1 MHIKLHLFD
10 LLYDLSFIN
19 SILVLMSFYKRT
31 LEEIFKRIFDMYHLQ
46 ELNTLYV
53 FAAQFAW
60 IFGYSLAVKGS
71 IIPSS

>member
-1 MHIKLHLFD
+1 
-10 LLYDLSFIN
+10 
-19 SILVLMSFYKRT
+19 MSFYKRT